1 MKLNGPK
8 KTNPQNKIKNNKK
21 MSTTKQPT
29 EKIACEPALE
39 SIPLKVKKLSHFK
52 GALPTYH
59 SLRASGFDI
68 RAQLCSSIQLKPLQR
83 ELVPT
88 GLIFEIPPGYEIQIR
103 PRSGLSF
110 KQGLSIPNSPG
121 TIDADFRG
129 ELKVIVIN
137 LSDKDIYIEDQQRVA
152 QAVLCPV
159 AHANLSWAKALST
172 TSRDSG
178 GFGSTG
184 I

>member
-1 MKLNGPK
+1 
-8 KTNPQNKIKNNKK
+8 
-21 MSTTKQPT
+21 MSTKQPA
-29 EKIACEPALE
+29 EKPPSKPPLK

-52 GALPTYH
+52 GALPAYH

-68 RAQLCSSIQLKPLQR
+68 RAQLSSSIQLKPLQR
-83 ELVPT
+83 ELLPT

-103 PRSGLSF
+103 PRSGLSL
-110 KQGLSIPNSPG
+110 KQGLSLPNSPG

-152 QAVLCPV
+152 QAILCPV
-159 AHANLSWAKALST
+159 AHANLFWAKELST

-184 I
+184 V